1 MNFFKVILFPISL
14 IPTETVSFLCDVS
27 SLKRGVHSTQ
37 LCDDAE
43 MTFVLTPLIV
53 SAFLLVLFSRFPP
66 CTLPLIHHQHKSRVL
81 HPYSSTVSLRW
92 HGHRAQVWPMARGAF
107 VAGLSVLNL

>member
-1 MNFFKVILFPISL
+1 MNFKLILFPISL
-14 IPTETVSFLCDVS
+14 IPTESVSFLCDVS

-53 SAFLLVLFSRFPP
+53 SAFLLVLFFPVSAVHP
-66 CTLPLIHHQHKSRVL
+66 PLDSPSTQIAGPPSLLL
-81 HPYSSTVSLRW
+81 HRKL
-92 HGHRAQVWPMARGAF
+92 A
-107 VAGLSVLNL
+107 VAWT